1 MVPGWKQLYEPLD
14 QGLQT
19 ETPGGLGEPG
29 LTGGDE
35 AGCKEFAA
43 VYLSLDSSF
52 DRDLGTKEHFSTV
65 GKTTL

>member
-1 MVPGWKQLYEPLD
+1 M
-14 QGLQT
+14 
-19 ETPGGLGEPG
+19 
-29 LTGGDE
+29 GGDE

-43 VYLSLDSSF
+43 DYLSLDSSF